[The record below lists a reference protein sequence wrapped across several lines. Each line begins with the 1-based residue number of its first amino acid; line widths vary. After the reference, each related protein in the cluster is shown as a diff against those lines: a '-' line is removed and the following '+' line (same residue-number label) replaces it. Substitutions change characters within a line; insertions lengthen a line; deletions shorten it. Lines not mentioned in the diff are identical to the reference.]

1 MPDSSDSIPP
11 ATRRLGITAIAL
23 CGLCCA
29 LPLGTV
35 LLGSATIAVLG
46 RWLEWGAI
54 AALVAAGLAYVG
66 YRLRKHRAAARCS
79 IACTCCKT

>member
-1 MPDSSDSIPP
+1 MSETSHPIPP
-11 ATRRLGITAIAL
+11 ATKRLGFAAVAL

-35 LLGSATIAVLG
+35 LFGAGAIAVLG

-54 AALVAAGLAYVG
+54 AALIGAGLAYVL
-66 YRLRKHRAAARCS
+66 YRVRKHRAAP
-79 IACTCCKT
+79 ACDIDCATGRS